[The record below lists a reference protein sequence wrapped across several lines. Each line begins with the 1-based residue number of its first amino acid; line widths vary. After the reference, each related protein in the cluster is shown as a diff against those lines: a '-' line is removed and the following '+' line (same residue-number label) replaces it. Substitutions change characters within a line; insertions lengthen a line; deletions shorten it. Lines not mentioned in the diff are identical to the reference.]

1 MTLDLLHL
9 SEDEAAG
16 IAAVLRSPSLADMME
31 AAEAMTVA
39 AHGRRVTYSRKV
51 FIPLTKL
58 CRDVCHYCTFA
69 TTPARAG

>member
-16 IAAVLRSPSLADMME
+16 IATVLRSRSLGDMME

-51 FIPLTKL
+51 FIDRKS
-58 CRDVCHYCTFA
+58 VV
-69 TTPARAG
+69 